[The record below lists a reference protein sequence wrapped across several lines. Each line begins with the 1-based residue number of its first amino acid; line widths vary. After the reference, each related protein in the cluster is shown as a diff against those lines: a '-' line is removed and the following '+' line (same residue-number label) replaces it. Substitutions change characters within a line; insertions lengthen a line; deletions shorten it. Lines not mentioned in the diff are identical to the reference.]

1 MNKFFAVL
9 DDDFHKGVGYPF
21 HKVAFY
27 TETKVQEISELSKLK
42 WKPAK
47 YFPER
52 FRYQGKYKSSINEHF
67 YYVWK
72 ELSEL

>member
-1 MNKFFAVL
+1 MNKFFAII
-9 DDDFHKGVGYPF
+9 DTDFHKGVVRPY
-21 HKVAFY
+21 HKAAFCAE
-27 TETKVQEISELSKLK
+27 TELQEISELSNLQ

-72 ELSEL
+72 ELSEC